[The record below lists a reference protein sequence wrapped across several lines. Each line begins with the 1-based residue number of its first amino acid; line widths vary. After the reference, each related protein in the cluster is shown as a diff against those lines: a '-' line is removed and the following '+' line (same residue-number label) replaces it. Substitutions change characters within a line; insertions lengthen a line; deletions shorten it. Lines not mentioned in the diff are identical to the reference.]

1 MAYTRCSMA
10 SKPFTE
16 LGTLME
22 GQFIGALQS
31 LTAAK
36 LCEELKPWQVETGK
50 AAFLDYL
57 YELYE
62 RDNAEPGL
70 RGTYTGLIEKFKDD
84 AGEILRASFISAQYP
99 AAA

>member
-1 MAYTRCSMA
+1 MA

-31 LTAAK
+31 LSAAK
-36 LCEELKPWQVETGK
+36 LCEELKPWQVEQGK
-50 AAFLDYL
+50 AVFLDYL

-62 RDNAEPGL
+62 RDNAEPGE
-70 RGTYTGLIEKFKDD
+70 RGTYTGLWDRFKEDT
-84 AGEILRASFISAQYP
+84 AQIMRASFISAQT
-99 AAA
+99 AGQS

>member
-1 MAYTRCSMA
+1 MA
-10 SKPFTE
+10 SKPSTG
-16 LGTLME
+16 LGSLMGE
-22 GQFIGALQS
+22 SFIGVTQS
-31 LTAAK
+31 LDAEQ
-36 LCEELKPWQVETGK
+36 LLSELKPWQVENGK

-99 AAA
+99 AAK

>member
-1 MAYTRCSMA
+1 MA

-31 LTAAK
+31 LSAAK
-36 LCEELKPWQVETGK
+36 LCEELKPWQVEQGK

-62 RDNAEPGL
+62 RDNAEPGDK
-70 RGTYTGLIEKFKDD
+70 GTYTGLMEKFKDD
-84 AGEILRASFISAQYP
+84 AGEILRAAFISSMFAG
-99 AAA
+99 AK